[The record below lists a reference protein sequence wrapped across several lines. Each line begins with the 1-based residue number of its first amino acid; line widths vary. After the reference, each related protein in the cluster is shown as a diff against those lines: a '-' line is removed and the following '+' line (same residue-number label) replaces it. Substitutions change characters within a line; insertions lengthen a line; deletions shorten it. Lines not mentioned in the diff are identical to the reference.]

1 MCIAVVSSVREN
13 HILHDTVSGDNT
25 LCINNTDDR
34 VVVKELHISIP
45 LDLLQTRSSI
55 FTIIHSLAFSIFQ
68 RAAVHQS
75 KIFALYITEL

>member
-55 FTIIHSLAFSIFQ
+55 FTIIHSLHSIFQ